1 MSAVTPGTASS
12 LAWVG
17 GSTLDDDEIS
27 YIKNL
32 VRMAQ
37 DDAEIKA
44 VWLQVHH
51 EATTAF
57 IPLVAAHLSISPES
71 LEAWVTSAILNAA
84 LTTAVERFALDT
96 PEVRTLNE
104 LISDVVRIATD

>member
-1 MSAVTPGTASS
+1 MSAVTPGTALS

-44 VWLQVHH
+44 V
-51 EATTAF
+51 
-57 IPLVAAHLSISPES
+57 
-71 LEAWVTSAILNAA
+71 
-84 LTTAVERFALDT
+84 
-96 PEVRTLNE
+96 
-104 LISDVVRIATD
+104 